1 MKKYTLIICL
11 FVISVSAK
19 AQYNYSEWGVGGGY
33 GTTRPYSDLRQNDTN
48 KGMYFDLFYN
58 YSPYLPFAL
67 EMQMGKLSGGND
79 LTDPSRRY
87 FVNNYLAFNVHADLQ
102 LGEIT
107 EYEGNFIMQRLKNL
121 YLGLGAGAIFNN
133 ITSVRR
139 YAANVPDYMFPGK
152 DHSINA
158 LVPIRLG
165 YEFKIYNYDDEPF
178 MSVNINY
185 CHTITFGEGM
195 DGYDDPS
202 DRFKNN
208 APDMYRMI
216 TIGIKVNFGSSVSY
230 IKSIR

>member
-11 FVISVSAK
+11 LIIGAAAK

-67 EMQMGKLSGGND
+67 EMQIGKLSGGND
-79 LTDPSRRY
+79 LTDPSRRF
-87 FVNNYLAFNVHADLQ
+87 FVNNYLAFNAHADLQ

-107 EYEGNFIMQRLKNL
+107 EYEGNFLMQRLKNL
-121 YLGLGAGAIFNN
+121 YMGLGIGAIFNN

-139 YAANVPDYMFPGK
+139 NAANVPDYVFPGK
-152 DHSINA
+152 DHSVNA
-158 LVPIRLG
+158 LIPIRLG
-165 YEFKIYNYDDEPF
+165 YEFKIFDYNDEPF
-178 MSVNINY
+178 MSLNFTYTHNL
-185 CHTITFGEGM
+185 TFAEGL

-202 DRFKNN
+202 SKFKNN
-208 APDMYRMI
+208 AQDMFRTI
-216 TIGIKVNFGSSVSY
+216 TVGIKVNFGNSVSY